1 MRKGY
6 ITEDNKMYE
15 QFKTLLVEKFEINP
29 ELITPD
35 AHLTNDLGIDSLE
48 LADLVLDCEEQYGV
62 VIDDDDIQKFV
73 SVGDVV
79 AYLSEISPE

>member
-48 LADLVLDCEEQYGV
+48 LADLVLDCEEQYGI